1 MSREN
6 VEIVRRGFEAW
17 VHGDMH
23 EVGAMLAPD
32 VRWEGVRD
40 NDKACRGSEEVL
52 RFVRLGRKKGPKLE
66 VEELLDGG
74 QVVVVGLRR
83 EIRSAGEPFEGPER
97 TYNLVTLRDRKVV
110 AMKGYWQRSEALEA
124 AGLSE

>member
-32 VRWEGVRD
+32 VRWEGARD
-40 NDKACRGSEEVL
+40 SDKACRGSEEVL
-52 RFVRLGRKKGPKLE
+52 RFVRLGRKKGPSW
-66 VEELLDGG
+66 
-74 QVVVVGLRR
+74 
-83 EIRSAGEPFEGPER
+83 RSRNSSTGAKSSSS
-97 TYNLVTLRDRKVV
+97 VSDVK
-110 AMKGYWQRSEALEA
+110 
-124 AGLSE
+124 